1 MDKITKEEL
10 LEIAAKTKI
19 EIAEADIEGIRDQ
32 VSSCLEYA
40 ANVQKIAK
48 EVNIQSNKN
57 VNHDRVDSTANYD
70 SQMILDRSPQSEDN
84 YFVVPKILD
93 N

>member
-1 MDKITKEEL
+1 MNKITKEEL
-10 LEIAAKTKI
+10 LDIAIKTKI
-19 EIAEADIEGIRDQ
+19 EIAKSDIEGILEQ

-48 EVNIQSNKN
+48 EFNILSNKN
-57 VNHDRVDSTANYD
+57 VNHDRVDKVIDYD
-70 SQMILDRSPQSEDN
+70 SQNILNQAPQSEDN

>member
-1 MDKITKEEL
+1 MDKITREEL

-19 EIAEADIEGIRDQ
+19 ELAESDIEGIRDQ
-32 VSSCLEYA
+32 VSACLDYA
-40 ANVQKIAK
+40 ASVQKIAK
-48 EVNIQSNKN
+48 EVNILSNKN
-57 VNHDRVDSTANYD
+57 VNHDRVDTTVDYD
-70 SQMILDRSPQSEDN
+70 SKTILDQAPQSEDN